1 MARTSTSPKGTLTTE
16 WGKPTMNIKQ
26 RLQSLTAEKILNLSV
41 SDVAA
46 LFVQAVTEMER
57 LEGWCATLVAQA
69 VDGHETALTLMRC
82 LHQLRESL
90 IQIVDSVAD
99 ELTVVHLNAFKNN
112 PTDEKN
118 AENQKSRHRGHA
130 LRSGDAAAAST
141 APDAAPGDLAA
152 ACAGGGPA
160 PGSRG
165 GCSGEAPTGS
175 ETRSPAGAGL
185 DPHDERRFLASDD
198 ER

>member
-16 WGKPTMNIKQ
+16 WGNPTMNIKQ

-69 VDGHETALTLMRC
+69 VDGRETALAYLRC
-82 LHQLRESL
+82 LDQLRESL
-90 IQIVDSVAD
+90 VQIVDSVAD
-99 ELTVVHLNAFKNN
+99 ELTVVHLNAFKDFIALMKERDANN

-118 AENQKSRHRGHA
+118 AEN
-130 LRSGDAAAAST
+130 
-141 APDAAPGDLAA
+141 
-152 ACAGGGPA
+152 
-160 PGSRG
+160 
-165 GCSGEAPTGS
+165 
-175 ETRSPAGAGL
+175 
-185 DPHDERRFLASDD
+185 
-198 ER
+198 

>member
-16 WGKPTMNIKQ
+16 WGNPTMNIKQ

-69 VDGHETALTLMRC
+69 VDGRETALAYLRC
-82 LHQLRESL
+82 LDQLRESL
-90 IQIVDSVAD
+90 VQIVDSVAD